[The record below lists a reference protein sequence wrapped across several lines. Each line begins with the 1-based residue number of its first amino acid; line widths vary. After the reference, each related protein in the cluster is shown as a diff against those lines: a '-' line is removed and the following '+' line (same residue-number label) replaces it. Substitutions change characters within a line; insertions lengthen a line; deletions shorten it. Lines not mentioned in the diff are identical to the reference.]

1 MPASQQL
8 LQLFGGF
15 HITSVKCH
23 TRSYT
28 NLAATRSRRMTD
40 EAKERKRGL
49 VFEEGFAGAEKALG
63 E

>member
-15 HITSVKCH
+15 HVTSVKCH

-40 EAKERKRGL
+40 EAKQREGL